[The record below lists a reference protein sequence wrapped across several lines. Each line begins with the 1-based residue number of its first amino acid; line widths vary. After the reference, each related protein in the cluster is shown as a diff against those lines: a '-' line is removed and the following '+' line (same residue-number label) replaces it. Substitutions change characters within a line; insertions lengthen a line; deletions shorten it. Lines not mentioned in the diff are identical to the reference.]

1 REPRSDRVVEKL
13 KIQEKAMNQRNTLV
27 KLMIS
32 GAVVAAI
39 GLSAWAQTTTTAP
52 NPSAANLTPAGK
64 AKPTSA
70 TPQMIQEACQR
81 QRARSA
87 KAQQSGAPEQFG
99 SEEPFTFNPN
109 APAC

>member
-1 REPRSDRVVEKL
+1 
-13 KIQEKAMNQRNTLV
+13 MNQRNTLL

-39 GLSAWAQTTTTAP
+39 GLSAWAQTTTTSTAP
-52 NPSAANLTPAGK
+52 TPSAGNLTSAGK
-64 AKPTSA
+64 TKPTSA

-81 QRARSA
+81 QRARAA
-87 KAQQSGAPEQFG
+87 KFQQSGIPERFG

-109 APAC
+109 APPC

>member
-1 REPRSDRVVEKL
+1 
-13 KIQEKAMNQRNTLV
+13 MNQRNTLL

-39 GLSAWAQTTTTAP
+39 GLSAWAQTTPTPTASA
-52 NPSAANLTPAGK
+52 PSAGNLTSAK

-70 TPQMIQEACQR
+70 TQQMIQEACQR
-81 QRARSA
+81 QKARAA
-87 KAQQSGAPEQFG
+87 KALQNGTPEQFG

>member
-1 REPRSDRVVEKL
+1 
-13 KIQEKAMNQRNTLV
+13 MNQRNTLL

-32 GAVVAAI
+32 SAVVAAV
-39 GLSAWAQTTTTAP
+39 GLSAWAQTTTTTTAP
-52 NPSAANLTPAGK
+52 TPSAGNLTSAGK

-81 QRARSA
+81 QRARTA
-87 KAQQSGAPEQFG
+87 RAQQSGAPEQFG

>member
-1 REPRSDRVVEKL
+1 
-13 KIQEKAMNQRNTLV
+13 MNQRNTLL

-39 GLSAWAQTTTTAP
+39 GLSASAQITTTPTASTA
-52 NPSAANLTPAGK
+52 SAGNLATAK

-70 TPQMIQEACQR
+70 TQQMIQEACQR
-81 QRARSA
+81 QKARAA
-87 KAQQSGAPEQFG
+87 KFLQNGTPEQFG

>member
-1 REPRSDRVVEKL
+1 
-13 KIQEKAMNQRNTLV
+13 MNQRNTLV

-32 GAVVAAI
+32 GAVVAAV
-39 GLSAWAQTTTTAP
+39 GLSAWAQTITTTSAP
-52 NPSAANLTPAGK
+52 TPSAGNLTSAK

-81 QRARSA
+81 QRARAA
-87 KAQQSGAPEQFG
+87 KAQQSGTPEQFG